1 MFTKLQLLPRC
12 LFLLNWGVSFRR
24 WTAMLFNRQWDE
36 DLWYVWCVS
45 ALCIQKIPFGPW
57 FMRSISK
64 CVKKNKNQKPP
75 PTTKNLMFQRCKC
88 IQLDLFSWHGKLV
101 SNSVILRERG
111 CFHRQRISINHRCAA
126 VKQCGAS
133 SYILTLIKSSPILL
147 WPSKVLMF
155 FSDQFKYS
163 VHACCRISNSTVL
176 SVIFFSRRGDS
187 VVHRSSIYTQGER
200 IGWSLQKK
208 EIPRLVGSPNNKIY
222 KKHTENMWWC

>member
-1 MFTKLQLLPRC
+1 MIC
-12 LFLLNWGVSFRR
+12 LMCVSF
-24 WTAMLFNRQWDE
+24 MYSENS
-36 DLWYVWCVS
+36 LWPLVYEKYLQMC
-45 ALCIQKIPFGPW
+45 
-57 FMRSISK
+57 
-64 CVKKNKNQKPP
+64 KKNKTQKPTTT
-75 PTTKNLMFQRCKC
+75 TTKNLMFQRCKC

-101 SNSVILRERG
+101 SNSVILRELG

-133 SYILTLIKSSPILL
+133 SYILTVIKSSPILL
-147 WPSKVLMF
+147 WPSKVLEF

-163 VHACCRISNSTVL
+163 VHACCRISNSTVS

-222 KKHTENMWWC
+222 KKHTENMW